1 MMLGEAFFIVKIVL
15 QRYYKFL
22 EYTSICLIF
31 FVSILFF
38 DKLILQSKEGTMFLS
53 LKFAY
58 LVKKQYLCGQ
68 KVAKT
73 CRYGRLSFYKY

>member
-31 FVSILFF
+31 
-38 DKLILQSKEGTMFLS
+38 
-53 LKFAY
+53 
-58 LVKKQYLCGQ
+58 C
-68 KVAKT
+68 
-73 CRYGRLSFYKY
+73 KYFIF